1 MSFIY
6 SDIIQTYGKKIA
18 RKCGYF
24 NTGKDFELLVPYYSD
39 IYDSLFDTLWKYF
52 EKPTINSLTTFMY
65 YPGAFTHFHEGHV
78 DVVKQAY
85 HFISQR
91 TDNFYIVL
99 SPANSDYVKYKY
111 PDLNITNKSRYDLI
125 LESLQSLDKDILS
138 KIIID
143 LNPMLNMDRDYNF
156 TDLLNNFVTIYGACY
171 HKGPHYVVCGKD
183 KNFKILEQYTDKI
196 KIFYADMQI
205 EKHSKDLI
213 KAKPFQKK
221 TCILRFNEVK
231 ELTLFKKYFK
241 GYYNF
246 ILNKLRAM
254 ADAIGTTLK
263 VGFGSTTKENRLSLG
278 LPKDHWIDAAVCTKD
293 GGFVR
298 VETSLKPLIIKA
310 VGRGLRQFCSMD
322 KFGFPRTSPKPRS
335 KNFFGFKTGD
345 MVKVIIPDNAK
356 TKVPTGTYVGRVA
369 VRSTGSFDVKTKDAK
384 LNVSHKYCKPIH
396 LMDGY
401 SYA

>member
-65 YPGAFTHFHEGHV
+65 YPGAFTHFHEGHL

-85 HFISQR
+85 NFISQR

-99 SPANSDYVKYKY
+99 SPANSDYIKYKY

-125 LESLQSLDKDILS
+125 LESLQTLDKISLS

-171 HKGPHYVVCGKD
+171 HKGPHYVICGKD

-196 KIFYADMQI
+196 KIFYGEMKI

-213 KAKPFQKK
+213 KAQPFQKK
-221 TCILRFNEVK
+221 NCILRFNEVK

-241 GYYNF
+241 DYYNF
-246 ILNKLRAM
+246 ILPNQIEFEKDSFDLINTNKNIITICKDYQKEFPYFRVSRNWNNPLEQNGYINQIEGYDPAYTLVI
-254 ADAIGTTLK
+254 DSDCYTGGTLLYL
-263 VGFGSTTKENRLSLG
+263 ESLG
-278 LPKDHWIDAAVCTKD
+278 YEVKIAGKGYEQYLPKDYDIVDFTDFYNIENCYYPYKD
-293 GGFVR
+293 SSER
-298 VETSLKPLIIKA
+298 MSLP
-310 VGRGLRQFCSMD
+310 
-322 KFGFPRTSPKPRS
+322 
-335 KNFFGFKTGD
+335 
-345 MVKVIIPDNAK
+345 
-356 TKVPTGTYVGRVA
+356 
-369 VRSTGSFDVKTKDAK
+369 SFDS
-384 LNVSHKYCKPIH
+384 NMHKHFQQFLKEVEQ
-396 LMDGY
+396 L
-401 SYA
+401 

>member
-65 YPGAFTHFHEGHV
+65 YPGAFTHFHEGHL

-85 HFISQR
+85 NFISQK

-125 LESLQSLDKDILS
+125 LESLQTLDKDILS

-156 TDLLNNFVTIYGACY
+156 TDLLNNFY
-171 HKGPHYVVCGKD
+171 
-183 KNFKILEQYTDKI
+183 
-196 KIFYADMQI
+196 
-205 EKHSKDLI
+205 
-213 KAKPFQKK
+213 
-221 TCILRFNEVK
+221 
-231 ELTLFKKYFK
+231 
-241 GYYNF
+241 
-246 ILNKLRAM
+246 
-254 ADAIGTTLK
+254 
-263 VGFGSTTKENRLSLG
+263 
-278 LPKDHWIDAAVCTKD
+278 
-293 GGFVR
+293 
-298 VETSLKPLIIKA
+298 
-310 VGRGLRQFCSMD
+310 
-322 KFGFPRTSPKPRS
+322 
-335 KNFFGFKTGD
+335 
-345 MVKVIIPDNAK
+345 
-356 TKVPTGTYVGRVA
+356 
-369 VRSTGSFDVKTKDAK
+369 
-384 LNVSHKYCKPIH
+384 SH
-396 LMDGY
+396 
-401 SYA
+401 

>member
-6 SDIIQTYGKKIA
+6 SDIIQTYGKNIA

-65 YPGAFTHFHEGHV
+65 YPGAFTHFHEGHL

-85 HFISQR
+85 NFISQR

-99 SPANSDYVKYKY
+99 SPANSDYIKYKY

-125 LESLQSLDKDILS
+125 LESLQTLDKDILS

-171 HKGPHYVVCGKD
+171 HKGPHYVICGKD

-196 KIFYADMQI
+196 KIFYGEMKI

-213 KAKPFQKK
+213 KAQPFQKK
-221 TCILRFNEVK
+221 NCILRFNEVK
-231 ELTLFKKYFK
+231 ELTLFK
-241 GYYNF
+241 NSF
-246 ILNKLRAM
+246 I
-254 ADAIGTTLK
+254 
-263 VGFGSTTKENRLSLG
+263 V
-278 LPKDHWIDAAVCTKD
+278 
-293 GGFVR
+293 
-298 VETSLKPLIIKA
+298 
-310 VGRGLRQFCSMD
+310 
-322 KFGFPRTSPKPRS
+322 
-335 KNFFGFKTGD
+335 
-345 MVKVIIPDNAK
+345 
-356 TKVPTGTYVGRVA
+356 
-369 VRSTGSFDVKTKDAK
+369 
-384 LNVSHKYCKPIH
+384 
-396 LMDGY
+396 
-401 SYA
+401 

>member
-1 MSFIY
+1 MKEESI
-6 SDIIQTYGKKIA
+6 SG
-18 RKCGYF
+18 
-24 NTGKDFELLVPYYSD
+24 
-39 IYDSLFDTLWKYF
+39 
-52 EKPTINSLTTFMY
+52 
-65 YPGAFTHFHEGHV
+65 
-78 DVVKQAY
+78 
-85 HFISQR
+85 ISQK

-99 SPANSDYVKYKY
+99 SPANSDYIKHKY

-125 LESLQSLDKDILS
+125 LESLQTLDKDILS

-171 HKGPHYVVCGKD
+171 HKGPHYVICGKD

-246 ILNKLRAM
+246 ILPNQIEFEKELFDLIYTNKNMITICKDYQKELPYFKVSRNWINPLEQDGYINNIQGYDPKYTM
-254 ADAIGTTLK
+254 IIDSDTYTGGTMLYL
-263 VGFGSTTKENRLSLG
+263 ESLG
-278 LPKDHWIDAAVCTKD
+278 YEVKIAGKD
-293 GGFVR
+293 GFNFPQKDYDIVDFSDFYNIENYYYPYKDTSER
-298 VETSLKPLIIKA
+298 MSLPTFDLKMHEHFQQFLKEVEQL
-310 VGRGLRQFCSMD
+310 
-322 KFGFPRTSPKPRS
+322 
-335 KNFFGFKTGD
+335 
-345 MVKVIIPDNAK
+345 
-356 TKVPTGTYVGRVA
+356 
-369 VRSTGSFDVKTKDAK
+369 
-384 LNVSHKYCKPIH
+384 
-396 LMDGY
+396 
-401 SYA
+401 